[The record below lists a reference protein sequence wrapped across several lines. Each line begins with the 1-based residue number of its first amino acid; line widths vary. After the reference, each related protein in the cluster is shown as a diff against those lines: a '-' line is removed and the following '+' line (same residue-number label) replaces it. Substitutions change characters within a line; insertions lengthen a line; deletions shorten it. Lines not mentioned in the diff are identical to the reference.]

1 MTREEIQTK
10 MKEACI
16 TSLEECNKAVV
27 QASVGLGKTRLCLE
41 TLAHYNPPK
50 ITWLTNSETLRD
62 VDSPAE
68 FVKWDYT
75 YLLEK
80 TTFMCYQ
87 TACRLENQDLGFV
100 ICDEFDFAI
109 SPEYIKGI
117 TKNKYDKLLG
127 VSGTYTDE
135 KLAILAELEL
145 PLVYQVTTNQVQ
157 DLGILNKTKVVFV
170 EYDLDTTKSRLIK
183 TKDKQW
189 MTSENEQYLYWENQ
203 YISSLIKYLDV
214 KKTIDEHYSGKNV
227 IQGFSY
233 ESYKKI
239 RTGHAVK
246 MKYAASQRAKILHTL
261 DSSKRIARQISD
273 AILAKDSK
281 NKVLIFSCLTEQLD
295 SFVEYTVHSKNKKGN
310 TVFDDFNEG
319 IIREAGCISIA
330 DRGKNFVGLN
340 YGIFSD
346 FDGSSTKGL
355 QRLGR
360 FCRLLE
366 GDSTIYVEIPY
377 YTNKQGKRLPTR
389 AAGWAISM
397 FANYILDESNSE
409 TVNFKDLKI

>member
-68 FVKWDYT
+68 FIKWDYT

-87 TACRLENQDLGFV
+87 TACKLENQDLGFV

-117 TKNKYDKLLG
+117 TQNKYDKLLG

-135 KLAILAELEL
+135 KLAVLAELEL

-170 EYDLDTTKSRLIK
+170 EYDLDTEKTRQIVTKNASWK
-183 TKDKQW
+183 
-189 MTSENEQYLYWENQ
+189 TSENEQYLYWENQ
-203 YISSLIKYLDV
+203 YISSLIKYLEV

-233 ESYKKI
+233 ENQKKI
-239 RTGHAVK
+239 RTGHTVK

-261 DSSKRIARQISD
+261 DSSKRIATE
-273 AILAKDSK
+273 LADRLLEKEE
-281 NKVLIFSCLTEQLD
+281 NKLLIFSTLTEHLD
-295 SFVEYTVHSKNKKGN
+295 SFVKYTAHSKNKKGN
-310 TVFDDFNEG
+310 TVFDDFNSG
-319 IIREAGCISIA
+319 KIRAAGCISIA

-340 YGIFSD
+340 TGIFESY
-346 FDGSSTKGL
+346 DGSATKGL

-366 GDSTIYVEIPY
+366 GDSTIYILVPY
-377 YTNKQGKRLPTR
+377 YINKQGKRLPTR
-389 AAGWAISM
+389 AAGWSISM
-397 FANYILDESNSE
+397 FSNYILDESNSE
-409 TVNFKDLKI
+409 TINFKDLIV